1 MAHGSVQSVDLS
13 LDLETMRSR
22 VDDEDDLL
30 QLEVDRLNKEIKS
43 VETSLQVIKNE
54 NAQLQSQIQEKSSIV
69 STQSSEILQKKS

>member
-1 MAHGSVQSVDLS
+1 MQSVDLS

-69 STQSSEILQKKS
+69 STQSSKIVQKKS

>member
-54 NAQLQSQIQEKSSIV
+54 NAQL
-69 STQSSEILQKKS
+69 

>member
-1 MAHGSVQSVDLS
+1 MQSVDLS

>member
-1 MAHGSVQSVDLS
+1 MQSVDLS

-43 VETSLQVIKNE
+43 VETSLQLIKNE
-54 NAQLQSQIQEKSSIV
+54 NAQL
-69 STQSSEILQKKS
+69 

>member
-1 MAHGSVQSVDLS
+1 MQSVDLS

-54 NAQLQSQIQEKSSIV
+54 NAQL
-69 STQSSEILQKKS
+69 